1 MRIIILE
8 AKPGVVSKENDS
20 MMNMKREGIDD
31 MKPCYM
37 MHETISTRGNV
48 TRT

>member
-1 MRIIILE
+1 MRMIILE
-8 AKPGVVSKENDS
+8 AKPGVVSKENAL
-20 MMNMKREGIDD
+20 MKNMKCEEIED